1 MTKDPPASAGD
12 HRGQLVVTVGQTPR
26 HPLLCA
32 MAPPSTETSRIV
44 LSLVL
49 DRITQRDELAS
60 VIPAVYRTCTYWR
73 KQLSDEG
80 FHMRT
85 FALCTSLSDVAQT
98 FERAQALIRQQ
109 LERVPD
115 EADRAWWLDARSL
128 VQRWRSV
135 VGSGTVWSWLQAA
148 SQEPDAGPLSWRAAA
163 TARSLR
169 QPLVSWPGKPQ
180 ARHPGQCTLT
190 GHSAAVWSVA
200 YSLDGKHVVSGSEDG
215 TVLVSPIMRA
225 RSHDEL
231 RGHC

>member
-1 MTKDPPASAGD
+1 MAS
-12 HRGQLVVTVGQTPR
+12 
-26 HPLLCA
+26 
-32 MAPPSTETSRIV
+32 PSAETSRIV

-60 VIPAVYRTCTYWR
+60 VIPAVYRTCKYLR
-73 KQLSDEG
+73 KELSDEG

-85 FALCTSLSDVAQT
+85 FALCTALSDVAQT

-190 GHSAAVWSVA
+190 GHSGYVSSVA
-200 YSLDGKHVVSGSEDG
+200 YSPDGKHIVSASGDKTVKIWDSSTGKEVS
-215 TVLVSPIMRA
+215 VLVCHRPIICCCVECSDLRVWAMSRSA
-225 RSHDEL
+225 R
-231 RGHC
+231 